1 MALLESEN
9 YKVFNKPAKTN
20 SWLEEIVLPFHCTRV
35 NCQMWGIKS
44 FSSTVLK
51 NGRVPDAVHQEKQFW
66 KGPEWEGKRK
76 RRRDAGVRGPRD
88 RQQHILS
95 LTGSADSETQSE
107 AQQSYKHSRG
117 LWELQALPQLN
128 VLTYWYPP
136 KLWGALM
143 LSSISIEMFCV
154 WFFAETV
161 VTAHTFSLKLLKDL
175 LETLRKDD
183 LEKNAVKTIFR
194 WMETTF

>member
-76 RRRDAGVRGPRD
+76 RRRDAGVQGPRD

-95 LTGSADSETQSE
+95 PSLDLLTQKLRVRPSSLTSTPGDSEN
-107 AQQSYKHSRG
+107 YRRCHS
-117 LWELQALPQLN
+117 
-128 VLTYWYPP
+128 
-136 KLWGALM
+136 
-143 LSSISIEMFCV
+143 
-154 WFFAETV
+154 
-161 VTAHTFSLKLLKDL
+161 
-175 LETLRKDD
+175 
-183 LEKNAVKTIFR
+183 
-194 WMETTF
+194 